1 MTTTDHAAAQL
12 ATMRRFHAAR
22 TNPTDGNRAFAIELL
37 SSNNKDARQQMLAA
51 REAQDKAMAAY
62 HTGRADAIAVIL
74 VTLVEDGPQA
84 AIDAAYTI
92 ATATAAAPADSM
104 RMHGAHDAA
113 SLAITLL
120 SVYR

>member
-62 HTGRADAIAVIL
+62 HTGRADALAVIL
-74 VTLVEDGPQA
+74 ATIPEDGIYAARQA
-84 AIDAAYTI
+84 AQDIADHTADAPSDHLRAI
-92 ATATAAAPADSM
+92 
-104 RMHGAHDAA
+104 GAHDAA

>member
-1 MTTTDHAAAQL
+1 MNTTNVTAPKKS
-12 ATMRRFHAAR
+12 F
-22 TNPTDGNRAFAIELL
+22 
-37 SSNNKDARQQMLAA
+37 KVQMLAA

-62 HTGRADAIAVIL
+62 HTGRADALAVIL

-104 RMHGAHDAA
+104 RMHGAHNEAIMAA
-113 SLAITLL
+113 QNLTL
-120 SVYR
+120 YR